1 MQTHGVSEL
10 IVDYKSPQ
18 GSTVSAVRGSLIA
31 SSLTTLRES
40 GLFERYAQHLPSSKR
55 DDIVYVLA
63 ASWVPLEL
71 AMTHYEACEAM
82 ALADVDLDA
91 LGNHVAQRIMG
102 TFLGTLVRS
111 ARHVA
116 TPTSIPLRQYPRLWE
131 RLLVGGSC
139 SVHMLGLKDARI
151 ESRGVPMFR
160 YRYFRTAY
168 LGLVR
173 GASLMFRSAAFT
185 RLRKASE
192 DSLTMEVNWV

>member
-1 MQTHGVSEL
+1 MQMHGASEL

-18 GSTVSAVRGSLIA
+18 GATVSEVRGSLIA
-31 SSLTTLRES
+31 SSLTTIRER
-40 GLFERYAQHLPSSKR
+40 GLFERYVQHLPPTQR
-55 DDIVYVLA
+55 DNILYVLA
-63 ASWVPLEL
+63 ASWVPLDL
-71 AMTHYEACEAM
+71 AMTHYEACDAM
-82 ALADVDLDA
+82 GLGDSELDE

-116 TPTSIPLRQYPRLWE
+116 TSIPLGQYSRLWE

-139 SVHMLGLKDARI
+139 SVHMLGMKDARI

-160 YRYFRTAY
+160 YRYFRSGY

-173 GASLMFRSAAFT
+173 GASLMFRTAAFT
-185 RLRKASE
+185 RLRRASN
-192 DSLTMEVNWV
+192 DSLTMELNWV